1 MQGMWSPKKLLNIEA
16 DLTRA
21 GFSSSTPMSPPRRP
35 CRRSASGRTARHA
48 VVGLRNEFVR
58 LADDHCAGLDPLAGL
73 AILPL
78 IPEPADRQHRP
89 AVPVRAPARLL
100 PAPRALPFPVT
111 RPPHTPPPRLHLL
124 S

>member
-21 GFSSSTPMSPPRRP
+21 GFSSSMPISPPRRP

-48 VVGLRNEFVR
+48 VVGLRNELVR

-78 IPEPADRQHRP
+78 IPEPGDRQHRR
-89 AVPVRAPARLL
+89 AVAGREGVPPLAAG
-100 PAPRALPFPVT
+100 RALPFAVT
-111 RPPHTPPPRLHLL
+111 
-124 S
+124 